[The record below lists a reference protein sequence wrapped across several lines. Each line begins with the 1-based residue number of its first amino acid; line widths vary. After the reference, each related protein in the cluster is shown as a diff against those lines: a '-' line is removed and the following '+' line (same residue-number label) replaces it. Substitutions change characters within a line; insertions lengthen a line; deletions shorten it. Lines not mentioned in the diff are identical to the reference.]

1 MLVETILS
9 ENGKKIAN
17 KVKERVLVS
26 ELKMVDLQMPITRI
40 M

>member
-1 MLVETILS
+1 VETILA

-17 KVKERVLVS
+17 KVTERVLVS
-26 ELKMVDLQMPITRI
+26 ELKMVDLQMPVTRI

>member
-1 MLVETILS
+1 VETILS

-17 KVKERVLVS
+17 KVTERVLVS
-26 ELKMVDLQMPITRI
+26 ELKMVDLQMPVTRI

>member
-1 MLVETILS
+1 VETILF

-17 KVKERVLVS
+17 KVTERVLVS
-26 ELKMVDLQMPITRI
+26 ELKMVDLQMPVTRI